1 MSHSLPNY
9 FIYSHASNLFNPM
22 ASATT
27 VEDLVMLEL
36 DAGNSVSVSLHGATV
51 TSWRQKGEE
60 VLFLSSKAVFDNK
73 KAIRGGI
80 PICFPQFGPWEFGP
94 QHGFAR
100 TTRWSVYHPPT
111 SLDDGTIT
119 AILELSDNEQTRALW
134 NYQFTLLYSITL
146 THSSLELK
154 IGVENSSPKPFDFT
168 LLLHPYFC
176 VSNVDAV
183 SISGFENSQFFDKNK
198 DSAQVSQP
206 EDEVRIT
213 CATDKVFP
221 NVNGPHALLDPNK
234 NRVVAIHKENFPD
247 TVVWNPWNEGAK
259 KMSDFGDDEFAHM
272 VCVEPGYVSGR
283 VCLEPFREFN
293 ASMTLIVYMK

>member
-1 MSHSLPNY
+1 
-9 FIYSHASNLFNPM
+9 M

-36 DAGNSVSVSLHGATV
+36 DANNSVSVSLHGATV

-111 SLDDGTIT
+111 SLDEGTIT
-119 AILELSDNEQTRALW
+119 AILELSDNEQTRAAW
-134 NYQFTLLYSITL
+134 DYEFTLLYSITL

-154 IGVENSSPKPFDFT
+154 IGVENGCLKPFDFT
-168 LLLHPYFC
+168 LLLHPYFS

-198 DSAQVSQP
+198 DSARVSQTQN
-206 EDEVRIT
+206 EVKIT
-213 CATDKVFP
+213 SATDKIFQ
-221 NVNGPHALLDPNK
+221 NVIGPHALLDPNK
-234 NRVVAIHKENFPD
+234 NRVIVIHKENFPD
-247 TVVWNPWNEGAK
+247 TVVWNPWVEGAK

-272 VCVEPGYVSGR
+272 VCVEPGFVSNR

-293 ASMTLIVYMK
+293 ASMTLTVEMK